1 MSSLGLLAMIKC
13 KINVVS
19 VTTDLPLE
27 TGGGGCCDDG
37 CSSGGPVLVIVGVVV
52 GSKWFVFVCMHA

>member
-1 MSSLGLLAMIKC
+1 MIKC

-27 TGGGGCCDDG
+27 TCDGGCCDDG